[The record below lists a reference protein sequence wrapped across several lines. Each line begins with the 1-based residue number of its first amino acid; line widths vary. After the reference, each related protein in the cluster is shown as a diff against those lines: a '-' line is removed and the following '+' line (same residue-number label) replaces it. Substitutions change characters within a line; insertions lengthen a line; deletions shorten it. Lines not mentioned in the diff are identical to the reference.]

1 MSTTPPRP
9 PHTRLSSTWAK
20 VTVVSWIVVIAALI
34 AVIGTGRNVG
44 KPAWWVGPESDP
56 TLFIIWLGPF
66 VFPAATIALAFR
78 ASRFVPIAGVFAAFV
93 IAGFAAG
100 DVTSSP
106 GVALLE
112 GFVALSA
119 LFVALAT
126 FAGLERR

>member
-1 MSTTPPRP
+1 
-9 PHTRLSSTWAK
+9 
-20 VTVVSWIVVIAALI
+20 
-34 AVIGTGRNVG
+34 
-44 KPAWWVGPESDP
+44 
-56 TLFIIWLGPF
+56 

>member
-1 MSTTPPRP
+1 MASTPPRP

-34 AVIGTGRNVG
+34 AAIVTGRNVG

-56 TLFIIWLGPF
+56 MLFVVWLVPF
-66 VFPAATIALAFR
+66 VLPAATIALAFR
-78 ASRFVPIAGVFAAFV
+78 ASRFVPICGVVAAFV

-112 GFVALSA
+112 GIVALSA